1 MTRTNYVGSL
11 DAFAAKMA
19 AQGAHGMRFMGQ
31 RVPDADGTSIVT
43 GNVKYTANQ
52 FPPGMLHAKFVRNP
66 YGRASIT
73 SIDTSAAASMPG
85 VVGVYTG
92 KSPEFAGI
100 LNLGDEPLL
109 AATDVFYNM
118 QPVAVVVAET
128 IEQAEDAAFA
138 VDVKYNPMQGVF
150 DPVAASDASPPVVV
164 HTPRTITPPFNADR
178 PNVINSFYVKS
189 GDTTKGFADAD
200 VVVESDFDVSGD
212 PHGYIVPVSGV
223 AQPNGDG
230 TITLWTDVQNIHPV
244 PWPTAAGAAGLP
256 QDKVICIGPQ
266 KCANGYGGKNCGV
279 PGVYATLL
287 AKVTGRPVRVIFD
300 DFKLLHATRP
310 WFHSHVKAGAKKDGR
325 FTAIETTCYVCT
337 PFVRF
342 TMTVLER
349 AREALTATYHWGHPD
364 LYKVPNVMMTNY
376 DSYANTADTMSYRGF
391 GANESSYAFEGIIS
405 MLADKLGM
413 DPVDLRLMNLTKEGD
428 FTAMHE
434 IVRGVGTGPMLTKTK
449 EIMTAWG
456 PKPTV
461 QDPWVVGR
469 GISAANKYSQ
479 GDMVHNLIFLKLRA
493 SGLVDIIADTM
504 DIGQGANTAIRQF
517 VAETLNVPIENVHR
531 TDVNTEY
538 VPWTSDSFSSSA
550 SVDFG
555 GAILTA
561 AKNARDELFATAAT
575 LLKAKPTDL
584 DTKDGKIFVAGKP
597 ETSVT
602 WGDAMAPRLHM
613 IASGG
618 LNDPVGAPN
627 DYDGP
632 GKNDYGTG
640 QCLGPYFRMV
650 LHMDFM
656 ANAYEVMIN
665 KETGEL
671 RVTKALAGND
681 LLPINP
687 TLAEGQMIG
696 GMYHGLANGL
706 YEQPYIDPTGVY
718 TAKSYLDWKI
728 PTILD
733 YPTSDNVSTAIVPVW
748 AQYFGE
754 NPIIDCPF
762 GAKGI
767 GEGVL
772 NSAMPALQAAI
783 HDAIGVWI
791 TNTPMA
797 TQARILSA
805 LGKA

>member
-1 MTRTNYVGSL
+1 MVRTNYVGSL
-11 DAFAAKMA
+11 DAFKDKMA
-19 AQGAHGMRFMGQ
+19 AQGAHGMRYMGQ
-31 RVPDADGTSIVT
+31 RTPDVDGTSIVT
-43 GNVKYTANQ
+43 GNVKYTTNVQ
-52 FPPGMLHAKFVRNP
+52 IPGMLHAKFVRNP
-66 YGRASIT
+66 YAHATID
-73 SIDTSAAASMPG
+73 SIDTSAAQNMPG
-85 VVGVYTG
+85 VVAVYTG
-92 KSPEFAGI
+92 KSPEFAGK

-109 AATDVFYNM
+109 ADTEVFYNM

-128 IEQAEDAAFA
+128 IEQAEDAVFA
-138 VDVKYNPMQGVF
+138 INVKYTPKDVIT
-150 DPVAASDASPPVVV
+150 DPVSASDKSPPVIV
-164 HTPRTITPPFNADR
+164 HTPRLITPPFEADR
-178 PNVINSFYVKS
+178 PNVINCFYVKS

-200 VVVESDFDVSGD
+200 VIVESDFDVAGD
-212 PHGYIVPVSGV
+212 PHAYIVPISGV

-230 TITLWTDVQNIHPV
+230 SITLWTDVQNIHPV
-244 PWPTAAGAAGLP
+244 PWPTAAGAADLP
-256 QDKVICIGPQ
+256 LDKVITIGPQ
-266 KCANGYGGKNCGV
+266 KATSGFGGKNCGV

-287 AKVTGRPVRVIFD
+287 AKLTGRPVRVIFD
-300 DFKLLHATRP
+300 DFKLLHSSRP
-310 WFHSHVKAGAKKDGR
+310 WFHAHVKAGAKNDGK
-325 FTAIETTCYVCT
+325 FTAFETTVYVCT
-337 PFVRF
+337 PYCRF
-342 TMTVLER
+342 TLTVMER
-349 AREALTATYHWGHPD
+349 AREALTCTYHWGHPD
-364 LYKVPNVMMTNY
+364 LYKVPNVMFTAY
-376 DSYANTADTMSYRGF
+376 DSYANTSDTMSYRGF
-391 GANESSYAFEGIIS
+391 GACESSYAFEGIIN
-405 MLADKLGM
+405 MLAEKLGM
-413 DPVDLRLMNLTKEGD
+413 DKVDLRLMNLVKEGD
-428 FTAMHE
+428 FSAQHE
-434 IVRGVGTGPMLTKTK
+434 IVRGIGMAGLLTKTK
-449 EIMTAWG
+449 ELMTAWG
-456 PKPTV
+456 PKPSV

-469 GISAANKYSQ
+469 GISGANKYSQ

-504 DIGQGANTAIRQF
+504 DIGQGANTVIRQF

-561 AKNARDELFATAAT
+561 AKNARNELFAAAAT
-575 LLKAKPTDL
+575 MLKAKAGDL
-584 DTKDGKIFVAGKP
+584 DTMDGKIFVKGKP

-640 QCLGPYFRMV
+640 QALGPYYRLVM
-650 LHMDFM
+650 HMDFM
-656 ANAYEVMIN
+656 ANAYEIMLN
-665 KETGEL
+665 KETGEV
-671 RVTKALAGND
+671 RVTKMLAGND
-681 LLPINP
+681 MLPINP
-687 TLAEGQMIG
+687 TLCEGQMIG

-706 YEQPYIDPTGVY
+706 YEQPYIDKGIY
-718 TAKSYLDWKI
+718 TAKSYLDFKM

-733 YPTSDNVSTAIVPVW
+733 MPKVDDTDTAIVPIW

-772 NSAMPALQAAI
+772 NSSMPALQDAI

>member
-11 DAFAAKMA
+11 DAFAAQMA
-19 AQGAHGMRFMGQ
+19 KQGAHGMRYMGQ
-31 RVPDADGTSIVT
+31 RVPDADGPSIVT
-43 GNVKYTANQ
+43 GNVKYTANVQ
-52 FPPGMLHAKFVRNP
+52 VPGMLHAKFVRNP
-66 YGRASIT
+66 YARATIN
-73 SIDTSAAASMPG
+73 SIDTSAAQSMPG
-85 VVGVYTG
+85 VVAVYTG

-109 AATDVFYNM
+109 ADTDVFYNM

-138 VDVKYNPMQGVF
+138 VDVKYTPMQGIF
-150 DPVAASDASPPVVV
+150 DPVAASDASPSVTV
-164 HTPRTITPPFNADR
+164 HTPRTITPPFEANR
-178 PNVINSFYVKS
+178 PNVINCFYVKS

-200 VVVESDFDVSGD
+200 VIVESDFDVSGD

-256 QDKVICIGPQ
+256 QDKVTVIGPQ

-310 WFHSHVKAGAKKDGR
+310 WYHSHVKAGAKKDGR
-325 FTAIETTCYVCT
+325 FTAIETTNYVCT

-342 TMTVLER
+342 TMTVMER
-349 AREALTATYHWGHPD
+349 AREALTCTYHWGHPS
-364 LYKVPNVMMTNY
+364 LYKVPNVMFTAY

-391 GANESSYAFEGIIS
+391 GANESSFAFEGIINI
-405 MLADKLGM
+405 LADKLGM
-413 DPVDLRLMNLTKEGD
+413 DKVDLRLMNLTKEGD
-428 FTAMHE
+428 FSAQHE
-434 IVRGVGTGPMLTKTK
+434 IIRGQGAGPMLTKTK
-449 EIMTAWG
+449 ELMTAWG
-456 PKPTV
+456 DKPAV

-504 DIGQGANTAIRQF
+504 DIGQGANTVIRQF
-517 VAETLNVPIENVHR
+517 VAEALNVPIENVRR

-555 GAILTA
+555 GAIITA
-561 AKNARDELFATAAT
+561 AKNARDELFAAAAT
-575 LLKAKPTDL
+575 MLKAKPGDL
-584 DTKDGKIFVAGKP
+584 DTKDGTVFLTADPSK
-597 ETSVT
+597 SVK

-613 IASGG
+613 IVSGG

-640 QCLGPYFRMV
+640 QALGPYFRQI

-656 ANAYEVMIN
+656 ANAYEVMVN
-665 KETGEL
+665 KETGEV
-671 RVTKALAGND
+671 RVTKMLAGND
-681 LLPINP
+681 ALPINP
-687 TLAEGQMIG
+687 TLVEGQMIG
-696 GMYHGLANGL
+696 GMFHGLANGL

-718 TAKSYLDWKI
+718 TAKSYLDWKM

-733 YPTSDNVSTAIVPVW
+733 YAKVDDISSAIVPVW
-748 AQYFGE
+748 GQYFGT

-772 NSAMPALQAAI
+772 NSAMPALMDAI
-783 HDAIGVWI
+783 HDAIGVWM
-791 TNTPMA
+791 TSTPIA
-797 TQARILSA
+797 TQAKILSA

>member
-1 MTRTNYVGSL
+1 MTRTNYVGDLSGFL
-11 DAFAAKMA
+11 PRMTAM
-19 AQGAHGMRFMGQ
+19 GANGMRYMGQ
-31 RVPDADGTSIVT
+31 RVPNVDGPSIVT
-43 GNVKYTANQ
+43 GNVKYTNNVQ
-52 FPPGMLHAKFVRNP
+52 VPGMVYTKFVRNP

-73 SIDTSAAASMPG
+73 SIDITAAQGMPG
-85 VVGVYTG
+85 VIAVYTG

-100 LNLGDEPLL
+100 MNLGDEPLL
-109 AATDVFYNM
+109 ADTDVFYHL

-128 IEQAEDAAFA
+128 IEEAEDAAYE
-138 VDVKYNPMQGVF
+138 VDVKYSPMQGIF
-150 DPVAASDASPPVVV
+150 DPVSASDASPSVVV
-164 HTPRTITPPFNADR
+164 HTPRTITPPFEANR
-178 PNVINSFYVKS
+178 PNVINCFYVKS
-189 GDTTKGFADAD
+189 GDTSTGFADAD
-200 VVVESDFDVSGD
+200 VTVEADFDVSGD
-212 PHGYIVPVSGV
+212 PHGYIVPVSAV

-256 QDKVICIGPQ
+256 QDKVTTIGPQ
-266 KCANGYGGKNCGV
+266 KCAGGYGGKNCGV

-287 AKVTGRPVRVIFD
+287 AKVTGRPVHVIFD
-300 DFKLLHATRP
+300 EFKLLHATRP
-310 WFHSHVKAGAKKDGR
+310 WLHSHIKAGAKKDGR

-337 PFVRF
+337 PFARF
-342 TMTVLER
+342 TLTVLER
-349 AREALTATYHWGHPD
+349 AREALTCTYHWGHPD

-391 GANESSYAFEGIIS
+391 GANESSFAYEGIIN
-405 MLADKLGM
+405 MLAEKLSM

-428 FTAMHE
+428 FSAQHE
-434 IVRGVGTGPMLTKTK
+434 IIRGVGTGPMLQKTK
-449 EIMTAWG
+449 ELMDAWG

-461 QDPWVVGR
+461 PDPWVVGR
-469 GISAANKYSQ
+469 GISGANKYSQ

-517 VAETLNVPIENVHR
+517 VAEALNVPIESVHR

-555 GAILTA
+555 GAIITA
-561 AKNARDELFATAAT
+561 AKNARADLFAAAAPM
-575 LLKAKPTDL
+575 LKAKPTDL
-584 DTKDGKIFVAGKP
+584 DMKDGKIFVAANP
-597 ETSVT
+597 TTSIT
-602 WGDAMAPRLHM
+602 WGAAMAPRLHM

-640 QCLGPYFRMV
+640 QALGPYFRQV

-656 ANAYEVMIN
+656 ANAYEVMVN
-665 KETGEL
+665 KETGEV

-706 YEQPYIDPTGVY
+706 YEQPYIDKDGIY
-718 TAKSYLDWKI
+718 TAKSYLDWKM

-748 AQYFGE
+748 AQYFGT
-754 NPIIDCPF
+754 NPIIDCPY

-791 TNTPMA
+791 MDTPIA
-797 TQARILSA
+797 TQAKVLAA

>member
-11 DAFAAKMA
+11 DAFASKMQ

-31 RVPDADGTSIVT
+31 RVPDVDGPSIVT
-43 GNVKYTANQ
+43 GNVKYTANEQ
-52 FPPGMLHAKFVRNP
+52 PHGMCYTKFVRNP
-66 YGRASIT
+66 YARASIT
-73 SIDTSAAASMPG
+73 SIDTSAAQSMPG
-85 VVGVYTG
+85 VIAVYTG

-109 AATDVFYNM
+109 ADTDVFYNM

-128 IEQAEDAAFA
+128 QEQADDAAFA

-164 HTPRTITPPFNADR
+164 HTPRTITPPFEANR
-178 PNVINSFYVKS
+178 PNVINCLYVKS

-200 VVVESDFDVSGD
+200 VIVESDFDVSGD
-212 PHGYIVPVSGV
+212 PHGYIVPVSGI

-256 QDKVICIGPQ
+256 QDKVTVIGPQ
-266 KCANGYGGKNCGV
+266 KCANGFGGKNCGV

-287 AKVTGRPVRVIFD
+287 AKVTGRPIHVIFD
-300 DFKLLHATRP
+300 DFKLLHATRC
-310 WFHSHVKAGAKKDGR
+310 WSHYHVKAGAKKDGR
-325 FTAIETTCYVCT
+325 FTAIEATAYTCT

-342 TMTVLER
+342 SMTLIER
-349 AREALTATYHWGHPD
+349 MRESLTCTYHWGNPS
-364 LYKVPNVMMTNY
+364 LYKVPNVMFTGYNT
-376 DSYANTADTMSYRGF
+376 YANTADTMSYRGF
-391 GANESSYAFEGIIS
+391 GANESSFPFEGIIN

-413 DPVDLRLMNLTKEGD
+413 DRIDLRLMNLTKEGD
-428 FTAMHE
+428 FSAQHE
-434 IVRGVGTGPMLTKTK
+434 IIRGVGTGPMLTKTK
-449 EIMTAWG
+449 ELMAAWG
-456 PKPTV
+456 DKPAV

-479 GDMVHNLIFLKLRA
+479 GDMVHNLIFLKLRG

-504 DIGQGANTAIRQF
+504 DIGQGANTVIRQF
-517 VAETLNVPIENVHR
+517 VAEALNVPIENVRR

-538 VPWTSDSFSSSA
+538 VPYTSDSFSSSA

-555 GAILTA
+555 GAIITA
-561 AKNARDELFATAAT
+561 AKNARDQLFAAAAPM
-575 LLKAKPTDL
+575 LKAKPGDL
-584 DTKDGKIFVAGKP
+584 DTKDGTVFVAANP
-597 ETSVT
+597 SASVK
-602 WGDAMAPRLHM
+602 WADILAPRSDM
-613 IASGG
+613 IVAGG
-618 LNDPVGAPN
+618 LNDPVGAPS

-640 QCLGPYFRMV
+640 QALGPYYRLV

-656 ANAYEVMIN
+656 ANAFEVMVN
-665 KETGEL
+665 KETGEV
-671 RVTKALAGND
+671 RVTKMLAGND
-681 LLPINP
+681 ALPINP
-687 TLAEGQMIG
+687 TLVEGQMIG
-696 GMYHGLANGL
+696 GMFHGLANGL

-733 YPTSDNVSTAIVPVW
+733 YAKVDDISTAIVPVW
-748 AQYFGE
+748 AQYFGT
-754 NPIIDCPF
+754 NPIINCPF

-772 NSAMPALQAAI
+772 NSAMPALQDAI

-791 TNTPMA
+791 TDTPIA
-797 TQARILSA
+797 TQAKILSA